1 MTNLSE
7 LVAVITGAS
16 SGIGE
21 ATAKELA
28 ARGVKIMLAARRE
41 DRLQMLQS
49 DIEADGGTAGYCVT
63 DVTSR
68 EQVQNLVDQTI
79 RTFGAVDVMF
89 NNAGIML
96 LAPMVK
102 RLVAEWD
109 RMIDVNIKGVLYG
122 MAAVLPH
129 MTERGK
135 GHIINNA
142 SIAGHRL
149 LDSAAVY
156 CATKFA
162 VRAISEGFRMEIGD
176 KIRTTIISPG
186 AIATELPDHISDT
199 PTKENL
205 IPAYEQAIGPDA
217 IARAVRFAIEQPA
230 DVDVNEIIVRPTAQT
245 M

>member
-1 MTNLSE
+1 MTHLSE

-28 ARGVKIMLAARRE
+28 AHGTKVMLAARRE
-41 DRLQMLQS
+41 DRLRMLQS
-49 DIEADGGTAGYCVT
+49 EIEAGGGTARYCVT

-68 EQVQNLVDQTI
+68 EQVQNLVDETI
-79 RTFGAVDVMF
+79 KTFGAVDVMF

-96 LAPMVK
+96 LAPMDK

-142 SIAGHRL
+142 SVAGHRL
-149 LDSAAVY
+149 FHSAAVY

-176 KIRTTIISPG
+176 RIRTTIISPG
-186 AIATELPDHISDT
+186 AVATELPDHISDEA
-199 PTKENL
+199 TKENL
-205 IPAYEQAIGPDA
+205 MPAYAQAIGPDA

-230 DVDVNEIIVRPTAQT
+230 NVDVNEIIVRPTAQAL
-245 M
+245 

>member
-1 MTNLSE
+1 MTHLSE

-28 ARGVKIMLAARRE
+28 AHGTKIMLAARRE

-49 DIEADGGTAGYCVT
+49 EIESGGGTARYCVA

-68 EQVQNLVDQTI
+68 EQVQNLVHETI
-79 RTFGAVDVMF
+79 KTFGAVDVMF

-96 LAPMVK
+96 LAPMDK

-142 SIAGHRL
+142 SVAGHRL
-149 LDSAAVY
+149 FHSAAVY

-176 KIRTTIISPG
+176 QIRTTIISPG
-186 AIATELPDHISDT
+186 AITTELPDHISDEA
-199 PTKENL
+199 TKENL
-205 IPAYEQAIGPDA
+205 MPAYAQAIGPDA

-230 DVDVNEIIVRPTAQT
+230 DVDVNEIIVRPTAQAL
-245 M
+245 